1 MSTTLLDL
9 EDLLG
14 SDEPANSRSLGNE
27 QGQEIAKEAAAL
39 DKLDDLV
46 TSTQPFPEG
55 TSAGGVKDARVVDQ
69 QHGPTTSSTTEETM
83 ITPVRADTAA
93 TPEGLLSGSV
103 EGIIGDGAKESS
115 SSQSRSL
122 MSSSQLHISLG

>member
-55 TSAGGVKDARVVDQ
+55 TSAGGVKDARV
-69 QHGPTTSSTTEETM
+69 G
-83 ITPVRADTAA
+83 
-93 TPEGLLSGSV
+93 
-103 EGIIGDGAKESS
+103 K
-115 SSQSRSL
+115 
-122 MSSSQLHISLG
+122 